1 MALNLKKL
9 TIQNI
14 KAGIHTVTP
23 LQLCESRI
31 IGYYGTV
38 FGILIAAIP
47 LALTHQWGW
56 IIFMFFV
63 GWLQC
68 SALVG
73 DIQQRKLLKEAEEQ
87 VKSVLDKFEKDNG
100 GIENE

>member
-1 MALNLKKL
+1 MAINLKKL

-31 IGYYGTV
+31 IGYYGII
-38 FGILIAAIP
+38 FGAVLCMIP
-47 LALTHQWGW
+47 AFLSRQWGLA
-56 IIFMFFV
+56 IVMLFV

-87 VKSVLDKFEKDNG
+87 VKAVLDKFEKDN
-100 GIENE
+100 EVKL